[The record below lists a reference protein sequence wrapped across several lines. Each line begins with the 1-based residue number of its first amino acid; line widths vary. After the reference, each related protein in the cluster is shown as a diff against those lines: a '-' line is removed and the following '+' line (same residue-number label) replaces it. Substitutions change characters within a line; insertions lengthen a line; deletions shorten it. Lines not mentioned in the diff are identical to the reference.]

1 MLSCSATGTRKND
14 FRAYWDDEQRGA
26 LMSVANINLPRILR
40 VGAGA
45 SKELPAALGELG
57 LSRPLLVTDP
67 YMLECGYCAQVQAT
81 LDTAGIS
88 HGVFSDSVPDPTT
101 DSVVAALAKLQEA
114 DYDSVVALGGGS
126 SLDTA
131 KAVAVL
137 AVNGGIMRDY
147 KVPARTDSG
156 LPIIAIPTTAGTGS
170 EATRVAVITDTETQ
184 EKMLCM
190 GLGLMPV
197 AALVDFELTLTMP
210 YRLTAD
216 TGIDSLCHA
225 LEAYVSRKSNP
236 FTDNIALTAMR
247 SIYKNIRTACDE
259 PDNRQAREAMMLAA
273 TQGGIAFANSSVTLI
288 HGMSRPIGALFHVP
302 HGLSNAML
310 LPEITAWSVDH
321 AQSRY
326 ADCARH
332 MGIAAESG
340 KDSLAAGKLVQALGQ
355 LATDLMVPGP
365 REFGIAEK
373 DWFDSLELMAQ
384 QALESG
390 SPANNP
396 RVPEHAEIVQLYERV
411 WK

>member
-1 MLSCSATGTRKND
+1 MA
-14 FRAYWDDEQRGA
+14 
-26 LMSVANINLPRILR
+26 ANINLPRILR

-45 SKELPAALGELG
+45 SAQLVATLAELG

-67 YMLECGYCAQVQAT
+67 YMKACGYCAQLEAP
-81 LDTAGIS
+81 LAEAGIAY
-88 HGVFSDSVPDPTT
+88 GLFSDCVPDPTT
-101 DSVVAALAKLQEA
+101 DSVYAALAQLRA
-114 DYDSVVALGGGS
+114 GDFDCVVALGGGS

-137 AVNGGIMRDY
+137 AVHGGLMRDY
-147 KVPARTDSG
+147 KVPRQVHSG
-156 LPIIAIPTTAGTGS
+156 LPIVAIPTTAGTGS

-197 AALVDFELTLTMP
+197 AALVDFELTMTMP

-225 LEAYVSRKSNP
+225 LEAYVSRKANP
-236 FTDNIALTAMR
+236 FTDSIALTAMR
-247 SIYKNIRTACDE
+247 TIHQNIRTACAE

-273 TQGGIAFANSSVTLI
+273 TQGGIAFANASVTLI

-310 LPEITAWSVDH
+310 LPEVTAWSVDH
-321 AQSRY
+321 ASQRY
-326 ADCARH
+326 ADCARA
-332 MGIAAESG
+332 MDVATAANG
-340 KDSLAAGKLVQALGQ
+340 DQAACAKLVDALHA
-355 LATDLMVPGP
+355 LTCDLQVPGP
-365 REFGIAEK
+365 QAFGI
-373 DWFDSLELMAQ
+373 DRDTWFNSLELMAA
-384 QALESG
+384 QALDSG

-396 RVPEHAEIVQLYERV
+396 RVPVAQEIVRLYERI
-411 WK
+411 W

>member
-1 MLSCSATGTRKND
+1 VTAS
-14 FRAYWDDEQRGA
+14 
-26 LMSVANINLPRILR
+26 INLPRILR

-45 SKELPAALGELG
+45 SGQLVVSLRELG
-57 LSRPLLVTDP
+57 LARPLLVTDP
-67 YMLECGYCAQVQAT
+67 YMKSCGYCERLQT
-81 LDTAGIS
+81 PLEEAGIPY
-88 HGVFSDSVPDPTT
+88 GLFSDCVPDPTT
-101 DSVVAALAKLQEA
+101 ESVYAALAVLKA
-114 DYDSVVALGGGS
+114 GDYDCVVALGGGS

-137 AVNGGIMRDY
+137 AEHGGIMRDY
-147 KVPARTDSG
+147 KAPHQVDSG

-190 GLGLMPV
+190 GLGMMPV

-225 LEAYVSRKSNP
+225 LEAYVSRKANP
-236 FTDNIALTAMR
+236 FTDSVALTAMR
-247 SIYKNIRTACDE
+247 TIYQNIRTACAE

-273 TQGGIAFANSSVTLI
+273 TQGGIAFANASVTLI

-310 LPEITAWSVDH
+310 LPEVTAWSVEH
-321 AQSRY
+321 APERYAHCSRY
-326 ADCARH
+326 
-332 MGIAAESG
+332 MGIAAESEN
-340 KDSLAAGKLVQALGQ
+340 DAVACEKLVAALRA
-355 LATDLMVPGP
+355 LTLDLEVPGP
-365 REFGIAEK
+365 KAYGISHK
-373 DWFDSLELMAQ
+373 DWFDALDLMAG
-384 QALESG
+384 QALDSG

-396 RVPEHAEIVQLYERV
+396 RVPQAQEIVQLYQRI
-411 WK
+411 W